1 MAKEERKAKETHIWR
16 SNFAV
21 AALTSFKAELLAVVV
36 CALVRVEGEEIV
48 PPELGHAE
56 PAAATESE
64 DAGLAV
70 LRPIH
75 VARVEER
82 GDLVYLRLSCC

>member
-1 MAKEERKAKETHIWR
+1 MRLTVKHRFGW

-36 CALVRVEGEEIV
+36 CALVRVEGKEIV
-48 PPELGHAE
+48 SPELGHAE
-56 PAAATESE
+56 PATATESE